1 MEAVMRSALL
11 LALLMLP
18 LSALA
23 DDARGLWRETGYME
37 DDTGK
42 RTPCV
47 AEFCGALPG
56 AGPSNLNALCAAA
69 VDLQGFAQEQLKQAA
84 MLFRSRMHNCKDTG
98 GATSCDEG
106 SMTSTIAPGDATHV
120 AFSYVMEG
128 GGHRM
133 TRVWRYERL
142 GDDCTGANGALHQRP

>member
-1 MEAVMRSALL
+1 MRSTLF

-23 DDARGLWRETGYME
+23 DDAKGLWRETGYTE
-37 DDTGK
+37 DEAGK

-47 AEFCGALPG
+47 GGFCGALAG
-56 AGPSNLNALCAAA
+56 AGPSNLNTLCAATG
-69 VDLQGFAQEQLKQAA
+69 DLQGFAREQLKQAA
-84 MLFRSRMHNCKDTG
+84 MLFRGRMHDCKDTG
-98 GATSCDEG
+98 EAASCDEG
-106 SMTSTIAPGDATHV
+106 SMTATIAPGDATHV
-120 AFSYVMEG
+120 AFSYVMER

-142 GDDCTGANGALHQRP
+142 GDDCTGANGALGQRP